1 LLKKAIMLWCVAV
14 LLTAAAGA
22 QVRQGQTV
30 YINAKSVALKSGTGF
45 FARTVG
51 TLQYGDTVTVLQ
63 TNGKWVEL
71 RSGSRV
77 SGWTAQ
83 TNVTTKRI
91 AATGGSGAASSREV
105 AMAGK
110 GFNEEVEQ
118 VYRESSGIDYSGVD
132 AVEALRV
139 SDDDLLRFITEG
151 RLSMGDE

>member
-1 LLKKAIMLWCVAV
+1 MFKKTIMLWCAA
-14 LLTAAAGA
+14 LFLTAAAGA

-30 YINAKSVALKSGTGF
+30 YINAKSVPLKSGTGF

-63 TNGKWVEL
+63 VNGKWVEVQ
-71 RSGSRV
+71 SGGRV

-91 AATGGSGAASSREV
+91 AAAGGAGTASSREV

-118 VYRESSGIDYSGVD
+118 VYRESGGIDYSGVD

>member
-1 LLKKAIMLWCVAV
+1 
-14 LLTAAAGA
+14 
-22 QVRQGQTV
+22 
-30 YINAKSVALKSGTGF
+30 
-45 FARTVG
+45 VG

-63 TNGKWVEL
+63 VNGKWVEVQ
-71 RSGSRV
+71 SGGRV

-91 AATGGSGAASSREV
+91 AAAGGAGTASSREV

-118 VYRESSGIDYSGVD
+118 VYRESGGIDYSGVD